1 MIDRLVLAM
10 RISYYSDLH
19 TEFAPFEVPELDADV
34 VVLAGDIGVK
44 RGGWRFASRL
54 GARVPVVYVAGNHE
68 YYGTAVPYF
77 TEKLRAMAAA
87 CPAVRFLENDEV
99 VIGGVRFLGCT
110 LWTDFMVHGE
120 RRHQAAVGAAKLDM
134 VDYKRIR
141 RSPAFSRLDPR
152 DTLALHR
159 QSVAWLRARLAQPT
173 DADATVIVTHHAPS
187 LRSIAPR
194 YVDDALAPA
203 YASDLEDLAAGSGA
217 ALWIHGHTHTCVDY
231 RLGDTRVVS
240 NQRGYPDEPVEGFDP
255 CATVVL
261 G

>member
-1 MIDRLVLAM
+1 M
-10 RISYYSDLH
+10 RIAYYSDLH
-19 TEFAPFEVPELDADV
+19 TEFAPFDVPELDADV

-44 RGGWRFASRL
+44 RGGWRFALQLR
-54 GARVPVVYVAGNHE
+54 ARVPVVYVAGNHE

-77 TEKLRAMAAA
+77 TEKLRAMSAEH
-87 CPAVRFLENDEV
+87 PAVRFLENDEV

-110 LWTDFMVHGE
+110 LWTDFMVHGAH
-120 RRHQAAVGAAKLDM
+120 RHSLAMGAAKIAM

-152 DTLALHR
+152 DTVALHR
-159 QSVAWLRARLAQPT
+159 ESMTWLRARLEQPT
-173 DADATVIVTHHAPS
+173 DAVATVIVTHHAPS

-194 YVDDALAPA
+194 YIDDELAPA
-203 YASDLEDLAAGSGA
+203 YASDLEDVVAGSGA

-231 RLGDTRVVS
+231 RLGETRVVS
-240 NQRGYPDEPVEGFDP
+240 NQRGYPDEPVDGFDSQ
-255 CATVVL
+255 ATVTL